1 MVAWPPTPWPDGIHL
16 HTRCPRG
23 RGCGGAS
30 GGGSGGWGGFPG
42 IERSHQMEKLLSG
55 PPRAPF
61 QAGQRSGSRADSPGP
76 PLMVPHSLFP
86 WRPGGGKTT
95 VTPSFRWGH
104 RGPEAALLGHGDAER
119 SLQVLEGPLGE
130 QPPLAPP
137 PTREADI
144 FSSPWSPTGSVT
156 WLRRAV

>member
-1 MVAWPPTPWPDGIHL
+1 
-16 HTRCPRG
+16 
-23 RGCGGAS
+23 
-30 GGGSGGWGGFPG
+30 
-42 IERSHQMEKLLSG
+42 MEKLLSG

-86 WRPGGGKTT
+86 WRPGGGKTEGT
-95 VTPSFRWGH
+95 
-104 RGPEAALLGHGDAER
+104 EAALLGLGDAER